1 MADSPICRAG
11 TSDSVGQAQG
21 DVGYESSG
29 KADAHLP
36 ALPEIQP
43 SSDLGLDL
51 TDMFGSGNV
60 ECADSQS
67 CIGDHQFCANPLS
80 HSLEKVQ
87 KRASNVQKLAQENEK
102 LKAELKAMSDRL
114 EAAEKRREELSQ
126 KKQMIRE
133 PPTD

>member
-1 MADSPICRAG
+1 MNSSNNQPTHDYTRAG
-11 TSDSVGQAQG
+11 TSDSIGQAQG
-21 DVGYESSG
+21 DVGHESGG
-29 KADAHLP
+29 KPDGPLP
-36 ALPEIQP
+36 SLPEIQP
-43 SSDLGLDL
+43 TSDLGLDL
-51 TDMFGSGNV
+51 TDMFGSGNPDV
-60 ECADSQS
+60 
-67 CIGDHQFCANPLS
+67 
-80 HSLEKVQ
+80 EKVQ